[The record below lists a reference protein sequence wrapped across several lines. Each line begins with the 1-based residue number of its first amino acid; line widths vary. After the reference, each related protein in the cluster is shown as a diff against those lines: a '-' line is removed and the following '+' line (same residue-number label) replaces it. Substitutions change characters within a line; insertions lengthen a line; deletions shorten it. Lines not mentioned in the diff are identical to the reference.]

1 MESSFSVRA
10 QSSASKCTS
19 NKFVIEF
26 NQSLC
31 WTLRNGQEFVEVVVC
46 WEKRS
51 KLRLSNSIHRI
62 GISKGVLTQ

>member
-31 WTLRNGQEFVEVVVC
+31 WTLRNGQEFVVR
-46 WEKRS
+46 EKRS

-62 GISKGVLTQ
+62 GISKGFLIQ

>member
-31 WTLRNGQEFVEVVVC
+31 WTLRNGQEFVA

-51 KLRLSNSIHRI
+51 KLRFKYQIAYI
-62 GISKGVLTQ
+62 GLVFLRVF